1 MIANSP
7 PRRGKRTLDHRVPG
21 ADARLSRRTL
31 LRAAGAVAATAPLGF
46 AGRRVLAAGD
56 FSGGPICAPP
66 ATQIAQAVVQTPKA
80 LTLTWNASAICT
92 APLPV
97 AIDRGIFAKHGLK
110 VELVNFGSSTEQL
123 LEGIATAKADAGI
136 GMALRWLKP
145 LEQGF
150 DVKITAGT
158 HGGCMRLLA
167 APAAGITDLA
177 GLRGKTVGVSDMASP
192 AKNFFSI
199 GLAKHGVDPNKDVQ
213 WRQFPADLLGLAL
226 QKGEVQ
232 AIADGDPNIWLIRE
246 RDRLVEIATNL
257 SDDYRNRV
265 CCVLGVRG
273 SLIRQDRPAATA
285 LTQALLEA
293 AEWTAH
299 NPDGAT
305 AVFAQYS
312 TASQKDLSA
321 MLQSHTHHHHPVGAD
336 LKQEIALYADELK
349 LISVIKASTDTAKFA
364 DKVYADVLTS

>member
-1 MIANSP
+1 MAGSRQVD
-7 PRRGKRTLDHRVPG
+7 PRPAAG
-21 ADARLSRRTL
+21 AHKLSRRTL
-31 LRAAGAVAATAPLGF
+31 LRGAGAVGLAAPLGF
-46 AGRRVLAAGD
+46 VGRRVLAGGD
-56 FSGGPICAPP
+56 TPLCAAP
-66 ATQIAQAVVQTPKA
+66 QLAQATLQVPKT

-97 AIDRGIFAKHGLK
+97 AIDRGIFAQHGLK
-110 VELVNFGSSTEQL
+110 VELINFGSSTEQL
-123 LEGIATAKADAGI
+123 LEGIATGKADAGI

-167 APAAGITDLA
+167 ASDSGIADLA
-177 GLRGKTVGVSDMASP
+177 GLRGKTIGISDMASP
-192 AKNFFSI
+192 AKNFFAI
-199 GLAKHGVDPNKDVQ
+199 GLTKRGVDPNKDVQ

-246 RDRLVEIATNL
+246 RDRLVEIASNL
-257 SDDYRNRV
+257 SDEYRNRV

-285 LTQALLEA
+285 LTTALLEA
-293 AEWTAH
+293 ADWTAH
-299 NPDGAT
+299 HPDEAA

-321 MLQSHTHHHHPVGAD
+321 MLQSHTHHHHPIGDD

-349 LISVIKASTDTAKFA
+349 LVSVLKPSTDSAKFA
-364 DKVYADVLTS
+364 DKVFADVLSS

>member
-1 MIANSP
+1 
-7 PRRGKRTLDHRVPG
+7 
-21 ADARLSRRTL
+21 L
-31 LRAAGAVAATAPLGF
+31 LRIAGTIGAAAPLGF
-46 AGRRVLAAGD
+46 IGRRVFAGTDAAVV
-56 FSGGPICAPP
+56 PICSPA

-123 LEGIATAKADAGI
+123 LEGIATGKADAGI

-167 APAAGITDLA
+167 SKTSGITDLA
-177 GLRGKTVGVSDMASP
+177 GLRGKVVGVSDMASP

-199 GLAKHGVDPNKDVQ
+199 GLTKRGVDPNKDVQ

-226 QKGEVQ
+226 QKGEVE
-232 AIADGDPNIWLIRE
+232 AIVDGDPNIWLIRE
-246 RDRLVEIATNL
+246 RDKLVEVATNL
-257 SDDYRNRV
+257 SDEYRNRV

-285 LTQALLEA
+285 LTQGLLEA
-293 AEWTAH
+293 AQWTAD
-299 NPDGAT
+299 NPDGAA
-305 AVFAQYS
+305 AVFSRYS

-336 LKQEIALYADELK
+336 LKQEIALYAEELK
-349 LISVIKASTDTAKFA
+349 LVSVMKPSTDPAKFA
-364 DKVYADVLTS
+364 DKVYADVLSS